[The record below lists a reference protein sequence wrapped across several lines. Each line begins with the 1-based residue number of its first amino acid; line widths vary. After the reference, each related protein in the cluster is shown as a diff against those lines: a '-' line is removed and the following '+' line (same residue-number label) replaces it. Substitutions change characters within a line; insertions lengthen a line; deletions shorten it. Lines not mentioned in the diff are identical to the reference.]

1 MADEI
6 VEPVVNEDAELD
18 KSLEDSI
25 STLKAG
31 NTLNESKAEVET
43 SVETKEEPNG
53 EVPVAKEEVAEVRIP
68 NIGKNE
74 QGKFESDLV
83 YEKRIELMD
92 LVKRRKAAKT
102 EEQRDELK
110 TLEKKTRSELG
121 ILNSVNN
128 GITNPLNKVADTEL
142 KEEEDES
149 LKQDRERLKQL
160 GGVTEEDIQKI
171 IHKERIAIETKSTL
185 DNFIEK
191 YPEFKDVD
199 VREVFFDFV
208 DSNYNWNNK
217 TGKELMTILEFARQN
232 MFSPSETIQERVLK
246 GANVAE
252 KINAMQFPGGAV
264 AKQGYSPDM
273 QRSIDE
279 LKATGMSEEKALQ
292 LLSD

>member
-1 MADEI
+1 MAEEI

-18 KSLEDSI
+18 KSLEESL

-31 NTLNESKAEVET
+31 NVPLENKAEAPIEVA
-43 SVETKEEPNG
+43 KEEPNG
-53 EVPVAKEEVAEVRIP
+53 EAPVVSKEDAEFRIP
-68 NIGKNE
+68 NIGKDA

-92 LVKRRKAAKT
+92 LVKKRKAAVT
-102 EEQRDELK
+102 DEQREALK
-110 TLEKKTRSELG
+110 TQIKDTRKELG
-121 ILNSVNN
+121 TLNNVNNGVNNQLNSV
-128 GITNPLNKVADTEL
+128 VDTKIEV
-142 KEEEDES
+142 EEDES
-149 LKQDRERLKQL
+149 LKADRDRLKQL
-160 GGVTEEDIQKI
+160 GGATKEDIQEI
-171 IHKERIAIETKSTL
+171 IRQERVAIDTKSTL
-185 DNFIEK
+185 DNFIGK
-191 YPEFKDVD
+191 YPEFQDVD

-208 DSNYNWNNK
+208 DSNYNWSNK
-217 TGKELMTILEFARQN
+217 TGKELMTVLEFARQN
-232 MFSPSETIQERVLK
+232 MFSPAETIQERVLK